1 MDIIREL
8 EHIKAD
14 IRDLNHSLEIPT
26 GSGSVHDR
34 LHDIESALDHE
45 TAEMDT
51 SLVLSPDG
59 AGGVAWGAAGAGDM
73 LKSVY
78 DTDDDGVVDNSE
90 AVGGASL
97 TDIQDEIDGDITAH
111 AGDADAHHDR
121 LHDVEDALD
130 HETTATDTDLALRP
144 DGVGGVA
151 FEAVDHSELTGVS
164 VDDHHARYTDAEAEA
179 AAPVQSVDGK
189 TGAVDLSGDYEALGN
204 SVPITRIISTTAPL
218 TVDPADG
225 VLDDDLTISLDIIGV
240 PIRMDIHGIPMDA
253 GFEMDN
259 GRLMGY
265 NNA

>member
-59 AGGVAWGAAGAGDM
+59 AGGVAWGAGGAGDM

-121 LHDVEDALD
+121 LHDIDSAAD
-130 HETTATDTDLALRP
+130 HNGML
-144 DGVGGVA
+144 
-151 FEAVDHSELTGVS
+151 
-164 VDDHHARYTDAEAEA
+164 
-179 AAPVQSVDGK
+179 
-189 TGAVDLSGDYEALGN
+189 
-204 SVPITRIISTTAPL
+204 
-218 TVDPADG
+218 
-225 VLDDDLTISLDIIGV
+225 GV

-253 GFEMDN
+253 GFKMDD

-265 NNA
+265 NA